1 MIRAGTR
8 GDFRGSPSWQGHQET
23 GCNMRRSF
31 WKAGTRRDL
40 GTRYLPG
47 ASALG
52 MSQAGFGRGG
62 NTPFLTLLSQ
72 CSHCCSCCPQ
82 HPPATPIPP
91 RWCHTGPGTAPAAG
105 GATWGHHGDPVP
117 CFGVSEPAVPPYLH
131 QGAQGLHVGL
141 LGVQQRHDD
150 VFPHVL
156 PGEKTHGCF
165 GVTRGGGAAC
175 RGCLGRLNTGAARLE
190 PSSPALPLQPDGGIR
205 ED

>member
-1 MIRAGTR
+1 MQHEEELLEGRHEKGL
-8 GDFRGSPSWQGHQET
+8 GDTIPARCQRSGNVT
-23 GCNMRRSF
+23 GWLWA
-31 WKAGTRRDL
+31 WKQHPVPDAAVTV
-40 GTRYLPG
+40 LP
-47 ASALG
+47 L
-52 MSQAGFGRGG
+52 
-62 NTPFLTLLSQ
+62 LLLLSPTSP
-72 CSHCCSCCPQ
+72 C
-82 HPPATPIPP
+82 HPNPP
-91 RWCHTGPGTAPAAG
+91 RWCHTGPGTAPTAG

-117 CFGVSEPAVPPYLH
+117 CFGVSQPAVPPYLH